1 MFFWQRKSKPIAA
14 HTRIVLILSDFLLVF
29 VCSSIRPS
37 WLDGL
42 VKLGFQMTVVCNE
55 WRKRFDA
62 KKVFQ
67 LHRVAESHSIEI
79 CHINL
84 YRIYNVATLSFRVL
98 SHIRL
103 HVLIFWL
110 DSFTGKVT
118 GNHISSIKYMGV
130 SRKLPLNQCS
140 DLHSQWQKFSSFSTY
155 TMFRSSMELCL
166 GDPWCCWRGSEH

>member
-1 MFFWQRKSKPIAA
+1 MN
-14 HTRIVLILSDFLLVF
+14 
-29 VCSSIRPS
+29 
-37 WLDGL
+37 G
-42 VKLGFQMTVVCNE
+42 
-55 WRKRFDA
+55 RKRFDA
-62 KKVFQ
+62 KKN
-67 LHRVAESHSIEI
+67 

-118 GNHISSIKYMGV
+118 GNHISSIKSMGV

-140 DLHSQWQKFSSFSTY
+140 DLHSQWQNLRSFSTY

-166 GDPWCCWRGSEH
+166 GDPWCCWRGSEHNKIRKPWKNMGNPCLGIFQWIGLRENFQESPIFDGKKHGFL